1 MCIDVWSCALPRGDD
16 SERVHSIS
24 LQIYV
29 LFLFLQS
36 FWPVFFTIFA
46 SKVQIVFAKSISKSV
61 DLEKRR
67 ISPRMHYLWTDNTIL
82 PQYYTT
88 CAQIEQRFPQYCTA
102 CGHLI
107 PSHHNIVLLVDT
119 WYNLVAILYYLWT
132 LDAISSQYCTTCG
145 HLIQSPS

>member
-1 MCIDVWSCALPRGDD
+1 MPTTISITKTISIIFSILIILIIWTIDIIFTMSYSR
-16 SERVHSIS
+16 RVHSIS

-36 FWPVFFTIFA
+36 YWPVFFTIFS

-61 DLEKRR
+61 DFEKRQ
-67 ISPRMHYLWTDNTIL
+67 ISPRMHYLCTDDTIL

-88 CAQIEQRFPQYCTA
+88 CAQIEQRFLQYCTA

-107 PSHHNIVLLVDT
+107 QSPCNIVLLVDT
-119 WYNLVAILYYLWT
+119 
-132 LDAISSQYCTTCG
+132 
-145 HLIQSPS
+145 

>member
-1 MCIDVWSCALPRGDD
+1 MTRRAGFVDVFTMSD
-16 SERVHSIS
+16 SRRVHSIS

-36 FWPVFFTIFA
+36 IWPVFFIIFS

-61 DLEKRR
+61 DLEKRQ
-67 ISPRMHYLWTDNTIL
+67 IGSRMHYLWTDNTIL

-107 PSHHNIVLLVDT
+107 QSRHNIVLLVDT
-119 WYNLVAILYYLWT
+119 WYNLVAILYCLWT
-132 LDAISSQYCTTCG
+132 LSTISSQYCTTCG

>member
-1 MCIDVWSCALPRGDD
+1 MSYSR
-16 SERVHSIS
+16 RVHSIS

-67 ISPRMHYLWTDNTIL
+67 IGPRMHYLWTDNTIL

-107 PSHHNIVLLVDT
+107 PSHHNIVLLEDT